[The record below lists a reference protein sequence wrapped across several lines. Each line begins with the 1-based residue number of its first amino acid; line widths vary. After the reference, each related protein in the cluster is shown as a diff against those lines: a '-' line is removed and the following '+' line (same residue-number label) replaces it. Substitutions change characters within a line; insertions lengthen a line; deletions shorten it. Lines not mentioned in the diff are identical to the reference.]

1 MPILWFEQHVKMSE
15 SIADEIKFVLKMP
28 KIGQAIGAIQ
38 CIIGFIILMTVP
50 IVKLSTYRR
59 KRKVKDFDMN
69 GNVLLTVNKLNE
81 NLLLP
86 VDKKTVPE
94 TKMLLNKK

>member
-15 SIADEIKFVLKMP
+15 SIADEIKLILNMP

-38 CIIGFIILMTVP
+38 CIIGFIILLAIP
-50 IVKLSTYRR
+50 ITKWSTYRR

-69 GNVLLTVNKLNE
+69 GNVLLTVDKLNE
-81 NLLLP
+81 NLLLS
-86 VDKKTVPE
+86 VDKKPVPE
-94 TKMLLNKK
+94 TKKLLNIK